1 MTRTACPLPAICV
14 SESGAALAGG
24 LDAGETLDE
33 AADRELREEFG
44 LDASATVN
52 LRGFSVKQTRP
63 VRDRSNIMHNFVAL
77 ADENDW
83 LRGYDVDAVNAELAA
98 KRAAHA
104 ELVERGEFWE
114 MDAAARE
121 AVSPETHQ
129 VQCALPSPA
138 AVLCCSETLRGT
150 S

>member
-1 MTRTACPLPAICV
+1 M
-14 SESGAALAGG
+14 AGG

-129 VQCALPSPA
+129 VQCALPNPRGCALLLSGFSEGPA
-138 AVLCCSETLRGT
+138 DLPGLWVGVSLRDAVLW
-150 S
+150 

>member
-1 MTRTACPLPAICV
+1 M
-14 SESGAALAGG
+14 
-24 LDAGETLDE
+24 
-33 AADRELREEFG
+33 
-44 LDASATVN
+44 
-52 LRGFSVKQTRP
+52 KQTRP

-77 ADENDW
+77 AEENDW

-129 VQCALPSPA
+129 VQCAPRCNPV
-138 AVLCCSETLRGT
+138 AVLCCSETLKGTIELTCRAGWAVGRGEPARRGAVVLHLDEQGGHPDQRLPGD
-150 S
+150 